1 MAERSQ
7 DAERASRVRGDPIPV
22 VPIQGLTRPFV
33 RFLHV
38 ESASGVVLAACT
50 VIAIILANSRWADP
64 YRTFWDQSARIGIG
78 SHALDYP
85 LWYWVNDGLMTIFF
99 FVIGLEI
106 KREVTSGELRDRR
119 KLALPVVAAIGGAL
133 VPAAIYA
140 ALQWGGPGRR
150 GWAIPMATDIA
161 FVVGCLVLLGKRV
174 PAGLRIFVL
183 TVAIVDDILAVSVIA
198 VFYTE
203 SITLAWILAAA
214 AGFGLTTLL
223 NRLGVRPVTV
233 YVLVGVGIWF
243 CTLKSGV
250 HPTIAGVLLGLLTPA
265 SAWLGS
271 NSLLEVIDGAAD
283 TLQHGAKPERTA
295 LLHQMRLASR
305 EIVSPLERLEVALH
319 PWVGFVIIPIFAL
332 ANAGVPIAVDALVD
346 PVAIAVAAGLVIG
359 KPVGIVASAWLTIRL
374 SWSALP
380 AGVSWPALA
389 GAGCLAG
396 IGFTMSLFV
405 ASLGLE
411 GDTLLTAKSGILTGS
426 AISGILGLVIL
437 IRVLQPHAPA
447 VAPEPELP
455 EPGRL

>member
-1 MAERSQ
+1 MKDLPQES
-7 DAERASRVRGDPIPV
+7 ERASLVLRDPIPV
-22 VPIQGLTRPFV
+22 VPIQGLTRLFV

-38 ESASGVVLAACT
+38 ESASGVMLLVCT
-50 VIAIILANSRWADP
+50 AIAITLANSPWADP
-64 YRTFWDQSARIGIG
+64 FRAFWDQSARIEVG
-78 SHALDYP
+78 SHALDFP

-119 KLALPVVAAIGGAL
+119 KLALPVGAAIGGAL

-140 ALQWGGPGRR
+140 ALQWGAAGQR

-161 FVVGCLVLLGKRV
+161 FVVGCLALLGSRV
-174 PAGLRIFVL
+174 PAGLKIFVL
-183 TVAIVDDILAVSVIA
+183 TVAIVDDILAISVIA
-198 VFYTE
+198 VFYSE
-203 SITLAWILAAA
+203 SIMLGWVLAAA

-223 NRLGVRPVTV
+223 NRLGVRSVAV
-233 YVLVGVGIWF
+233 YVFVGAGIWF
-243 CTLKSGV
+243 CTLKSGL

-271 NSLLEVIDGAAD
+271 NSLLEVMDGAAN

-295 LLHQMRLASR
+295 LLRQMRLASR
-305 EIVSPLERLEVALH
+305 ETVPPLERLEVALH
-319 PWVGFVIIPIFAL
+319 PWVSFVIIPIFAL
-332 ANAGVPIAVDALVD
+332 ANAGVPIAVDAVVD
-346 PVAIAVAAGLVIG
+346 PVAIAIAVGLVIG

-374 SWSALP
+374 SRGALP

-437 IRVLQPHAPA
+437 IRVLRPHGP
-447 VAPEPELP
+447 VRSP
-455 EPGRL
+455 